1 MFNLTLSPPILEI
14 IARPGATI
22 TQAYEIAN
30 NSDTA
35 VTLNTSVV
43 PFSPKGID
51 GSVVYDDLVSLNPNI
66 EFSLQNT
73 DAVLNQPFT
82 IPPLGKKQLVL
93 KIKTLSNIPQT
104 DSYYTFFL
112 TQTDSGNTTNS
123 SQTTNLGQIGS
134 HILISSSDTQNQE
147 ISASVSGLS
156 TSPTLKDVFLTPIK
170 INAQVDNLTYHFF
183 KTDGKVTILK
193 NGKVIKEWKLYP
205 QNVLASHSRSI
216 QCADNDLK
224 PVDCTLPTPLWPGA
238 YSVQVE
244 SNSAS
249 ASTIFFVWPLS
260 LLFPLILIFLI
271 LTLKRVLPKGKQLIP
286 DQDQSKR

>member
-22 TQAYEIAN
+22 TQAYEITN
-30 NSDTA
+30 NSDTP

-43 PFSPKGID
+43 PFTPKGIN
-51 GSVVYDDLVSLNPNI
+51 GSVVYDDNLSLNPNI

-73 DAVLNQPFT
+73 DALLNQPFT

-112 TQTDSGNTTNS
+112 TQTDSSNITNS

-134 HILISSSDTQNQE
+134 HILISSSDSQNQE

-224 PVDCTLPTPLWPGA
+224 PVDCTLPAPLWPGA

-244 SNSAS
+244 SNSATT
-249 ASTIFFVWPLS
+249 STIFFVWPLS
-260 LLFPLILIFLI
+260 LLIIPIL
-271 LTLKRVLPKGKQLIP
+271 VLLFWQARGLVRRNRPSQP
-286 DQDQSKR
+286 